1 MQTLLQEGPGAL
13 LEGPVHGLSHKVTG
27 FELQC
32 WDNSL
37 KNAGDIQ
44 GGAELTVFMVR
55 TGGAEAGQLSPG
67 IESHLCSSVEH
78 STHPA
83 GRYQIWALLQPLFS
97 AFPHKWPASTHAVDF
112 ANIS

>member
-37 KNAGDIQ
+37 KNARDIQ
-44 GGAELTVFMVR
+44 GEAELTVFMVR
-55 TGGAEAGQLSPG
+55 TGGAEAEQLSPG

-83 GRYQIWALLQPLFS
+83 GRHRQVPNLGSASTSFLSFS
-97 AFPHKWPASTHAVDF
+97 A
-112 ANIS
+112 